1 MADYSKIAEVGN
13 GILELLKEAL
23 VPELLNSADQIGLC
37 SPEDHGDFTVGVW
50 LYDLAEDSGLQMHEM
65 IDEGRNSQRYPSV
78 YLILRYAITLYLQS
92 DLKYRAVQEHQ
103 ILGKIIQTL
112 KDHAALDEKTCM
124 PAEHSSGRTIRF
136 RPGQKQT
143 VSFPVFI
150 EFPAAVFPRAG
161 HIMHP
166 FKGFLLIIQ
175 TKVIESFLP
184 ARVLRGIIS
193 VQIGD
198 PFYHRFFHHNFS
210 ARKIQRQTALQ
221 GDTLFIH
228 LYDLQTAYH
237 AGTKK
242 KPIDRSALVIEI
254 LLLCLK
260 ILHG

>member
-124 PAEHSSGRTIRF
+124 PAEHSSGRTIRLQMQELPVEEKI
-136 RPGQKQT
+136 RVWT
-143 VSFPVFI
+143 VPNVPYKTSLFYTAEPVEI
-150 EFPAAVFPRAG
+150 R
-161 HIMHP
+161 
-166 FKGFLLIIQ
+166 
-175 TKVIESFLP
+175 
-184 ARVLRGIIS
+184 
-193 VQIGD
+193 
-198 PFYHRFFHHNFS
+198 S
-210 ARKIQRQTALQ
+210 ARTRNVKRVREIQY
-221 GDTLFIH
+221 G
-228 LYDLQTAYH
+228 
-237 AGTKK
+237 
-242 KPIDRSALVIEI
+242 IEEQ
-254 LLLCLK
+254 K
-260 ILHG
+260 RKRR